1 MTRFFAPH
9 RVISALQRRFALLIY
24 AQTPVGMKIHE
35 TRWQHYGIGQRCLRG
50 LRPDY
55 RQEEE
60 MSMGKVIGI
69 DLGTTNS
76 CVAVM
81 DGSQPRVIENSEGAR
96 TTPSIVAFKDDE
108 RLVGQPAKRQAVTN
122 PDNTVF
128 AVKRL
133 IGRRFDDPAVLKDK
147 ALVPFEIVNGG
158 NGDAWVEASGE
169 KYSPSQISAIILQ
182 KMKETA
188 ESYLGEDVTQAVIT
202 VPAYFNDAQRQATK
216 DAGKIA
222 GLEVMR
228 IINEPTAA
236 ALAYGLD
243 KKDSKTIA
251 VYDLG
256 GGTFDVTILEID
268 DGLFEV
274 KSTNGDTFLGGEDFD
289 MRIVQY
295 LADQFKKENNVD
307 LTKDKMALQRLKEAA
322 EKAKI
327 ELSSSSQTEINQ
339 PFISMGSDGQPLHM
353 VMKLTRAK
361 LESLVSDLVKR
372 SMDPCKAALKD
383 AGLTT
388 GDIDEVILVG
398 GMTRMP
404 RVMEEV
410 TKFFGKEPHKGVNP
424 DEVVAMGAAIQAGV
438 LQGDVKDVVLLDVTP
453 LSLGIETLG
462 GVFTRL
468 IDRNTTIP
476 TKKSQVFST
485 AEDNQNAVTIRVFQ
499 GEREM
504 ASDNK
509 MLGQFNLEDIP
520 PAPRGLP
527 QIEVTFDI
535 NADGIVSVSAKD
547 KGTGREQNITIQASG
562 GLSDEDIEQMVRDA
576 EENAEGDK
584 QRKEMVEARN
594 QAESLI
600 HSTEKAMEEH
610 KEKVDPT
617 TIEAIDLAIAALKDD
632 LEGDNPDKI
641 KSGIQ
646 NVTEASMKL
655 GEAIYKAQQAEE
667 AGEAAEDDEGGPSGV
682 DDDIVDA
689 DFEDLD
695 DDKRS

>member
-1 MTRFFAPH
+1 
-9 RVISALQRRFALLIY
+9 
-24 AQTPVGMKIHE
+24 
-35 TRWQHYGIGQRCLRG
+35 
-50 LRPDY
+50 
-55 RQEEE
+55 
-60 MSMGKVIGI
+60 MSKVIGI

-76 CVAVM
+76 CVAIM
-81 DGSQPRVIENSEGAR
+81 DGSQPRVIENAEGAR
-96 TTPSIVAFKDDE
+96 TTPSIVAFTDDE

-122 PDNTVF
+122 PDNTIF
-128 AVKRL
+128 GVKRL
-133 IGRRFDDPAVLKDK
+133 IGRRFDDAAVAKDK
-147 ALVPFEIVNGG
+147 KMVPFSIVNGG
-158 NGDAWVEASGE
+158 NGDAWVEAKGE
-169 KYSPSQISAIILQ
+169 KYSPSQISAFTLG

-188 ESYLGEDVTQAVIT
+188 ESYLGEEVTQAVIT

-222 GLEVMR
+222 GLEVLR

-243 KKDSKTIA
+243 KENTQTIA

-289 MRIVQY
+289 MRIVNY
-295 LADQFKKENNVD
+295 LADEFKKENGVD
-307 LTKDKMALQRLKEAA
+307 LSKDKMALQRLKEAA

-327 ELSSSSQTEINQ
+327 ELSSTSQTEINQ
-339 PFISMGSDGQPLHM
+339 PFISMDPSSGQPLHL

-361 LESLVSDLVKR
+361 LESLVSDLIKR

-383 AGLTT
+383 AGLSAS
-388 GDIDEVILVG
+388 DIDEVVLVG

-404 RVMEEV
+404 KVIEEV

-504 ASDNK
+504 AADNK
-509 MLGQFNLEDIP
+509 MLGQFNLEEIP
-520 PAPRGLP
+520 PAPRGMP

-535 NADGIVSVSAKD
+535 DANGIVSVGAKD
-547 KGTGREQNITIQASG
+547 KATGKEQQITIQASG
-562 GLSDEDIEQMVRDA
+562 GLSDDDIEKMVKDA
-576 EENAEGDK
+576 EANAEADK
-584 QRKEMVEARN
+584 ERRELVEAKN

-600 HSTEKAMEEH
+600 HSTEKSVEEH
-610 KEKVDPT
+610 GDKVDPST
-617 TIEAIDLAIAALKDD
+617 VEVIELAVAALKDD
-632 LEGDNPDKI
+632 LENEKSTADKI

-646 NVTEASMKL
+646 NVTEAAMKL
-655 GEAIYKAQQAEE
+655 GEAIYKAQAEE
-667 AGEAAEDDEGGPSGV
+667 GGDDEPAAADEAAGPG

-689 DFEDLD
+689 EFEDLD
-695 DDKRS
+695 NDKR